1 MNGSLHVLD
10 NHVSYFITGK
20 HNEDV
25 PLIILLSGLTDTL
38 FSVEY
43 FQQVAKELQHKYYVC
58 SPSLRSSGSG
68 FGYLTIWDDIEDIDK
83 VLQHITTTYKSTN
96 IVIVGHSTGCQ
107 DIMILLQ
114 LQLHKKYPIKKCV
127 LQAPVSDR
135 DAVENDSEIKKVI
148 EEIENKYQQP
158 IKDLVHNKT
167 KTELISTKYLY
178 DDKYFVSEDRFLSLI
193 APGGDED
200 WFSYDI
206 MDYSTKF
213 KCIDIPCLFVF
224 CLNDEYVPLTTKLYK
239 ELIERIDKSNEF
251 IRTHTYEDDHSL
263 TKSSLS
269 FIQLLQEFIE

>member
-68 FGYLTIWDDIEDIDK
+68 FGHLTIWDDIEDIEK

-114 LQLHKKYPIKKCV
+114 QQLHKKYPIKKCV

-135 DAVENDSEIKKVI
+135 DAVENDSEIKKFGS
-148 EEIENKYQQP
+148 QQNQ
-158 IKDLVHNKT
+158 K
-167 KTELISTKYLY
+167 ELISTKYLY

-224 CLNDEYVPLTTKLYK
+224 GLNDEYVPLTTKSYK

-263 TKSSLS
+263 TKSALS
-269 FIQLLQEFIE
+269 FIQLLQEFIEFIE